1 MHDLSSLD
9 RELLKKIDGQPGLTL
24 REVIDPFLKSRSKR
38 ALYYKVIALAAHG
51 FVRLDRTTM
60 SRKVLCYPTAETR
73 KTLGA
78 TMEHLDARESEAL

>member
-9 RELLKKIDGQPGLTL
+9 MELLKKIDEQPGLTI
-24 REVIDPFLKSRSKR
+24 REVIDPFLESRSRR
-38 ALYYKVIALAAHG
+38 ALYYKILTLAAHG

-73 KTLGA
+73 KMLGA
-78 TMEHLDARESEAL
+78 TVEHLDAVESEAL